1 MRDIYCHKKYCHKK
15 AYRQRKTT
23 RGFTLLEVLIA
34 LAILALS
41 AAAILRQTQ
50 LGVRQ
55 QQQLE
60 IKSAALWIADDT
72 IAQLNNLSG
81 LPPVGRVQSTI
92 EFREQSWD
100 VFTDVSETTDPNL
113 RKIIVS
119 VNVAGGD
126 EKSPLIS
133 LTTFRGRY

>member
-1 MRDIYCHKKYCHKK
+1 MIPARLRP
-15 AYRQRKTT
+15 ATG

-41 AAAILRQTQ
+41 AAAVMRQTQ
-50 LGVRQ
+50 LGLRQ

-60 IKSAALWIADDT
+60 LKSAALWVADDSVAALSSLT
-72 IAQLNNLSG
+72 AWPPLGRAQRT
-81 LPPVGRVQSTI
+81 V

-100 VFTDVSETTDPNL
+100 VFTDVSDTPDPNM

-119 VNVAGGD
+119 VQLSGQGEEQGALV
-126 EKSPLIS
+126 SF
-133 LTTFRGRY
+133 TTFRGRY

>member
-1 MRDIYCHKKYCHKK
+1 MTR
-15 AYRQRKTT
+15 T

-41 AAAILRQTQ
+41 AAAVMRQTQ

-60 IKSAALWIADDT
+60 LRSAALWVADDS
-72 IAQLNNLSG
+72 IAALNALDAW
-81 LPPVGRVQSTI
+81 PPLGRAQREV
-92 EFREQSWD
+92 EFRGQSWT
-100 VFTDVSETTDPNL
+100 VLSDVSDAPGGML
-113 RKIIVS
+113 RKIIVEVRAS
-119 VNVAGGD
+119 GGD
-126 EKSPLIS
+126 EQLPPLVS